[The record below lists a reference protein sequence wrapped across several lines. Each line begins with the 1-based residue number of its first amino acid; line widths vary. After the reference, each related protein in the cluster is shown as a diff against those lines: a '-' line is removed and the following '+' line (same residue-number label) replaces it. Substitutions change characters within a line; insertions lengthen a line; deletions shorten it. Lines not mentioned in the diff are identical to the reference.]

1 MSLAS
6 LDRMAVYLSGS
17 KTGTGSPQTYKHGL
31 GCIPGFVLLQ
41 TDTNST
47 VQTLGTMTATDVV
60 VTVDNGVTYKI
71 AAFALAN

>member
-1 MSLAS
+1 MLS
-6 LDRMAVYLSGS
+6 LDRTATYLSGS

-41 TDTNST
+41 CDTAS
-47 VQTLGTMTATDVV
+47 VVETLGTMTATDVV